1 MSLQINLLYLE
12 QKVLVF
18 YIFENEKLAFQMHF
32 LQ

>member
-1 MSLQINLLYLE
+1 MSLQINLLYLG

-18 YIFENEKLAFQMHF
+18 YIFENENLALPNAF